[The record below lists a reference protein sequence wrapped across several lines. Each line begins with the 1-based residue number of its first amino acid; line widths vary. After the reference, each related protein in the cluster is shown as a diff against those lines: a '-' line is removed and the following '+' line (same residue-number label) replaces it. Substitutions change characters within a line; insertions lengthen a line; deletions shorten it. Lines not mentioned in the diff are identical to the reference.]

1 MCWNA
6 EVSLE
11 SFSFGVI
18 GIILASLTGLPFPF
32 ILFYATIV
40 GMQLVEFVV
49 WEYGLG
55 GTEESR
61 DINHYASLAASG
73 LLMLQPIASLL
84 TLRNSGP
91 LIVIY
96 LVLGGIFH
104 LMEKSQYSMT
114 VGKDG
119 HLVWEWIKAKRS
131 LLFGLVIYFSF
142 LLLPL
147 IVGKSWEYLTIVLV
161 TLGISLVAYGKGG
174 TWGSMWCWIVNWMVV
189 AVCARW
195 AIIHW

>member
-119 HLVWEWIKAKRS
+119 HLVWEWIQAKR
-131 LLFGLVIYFSF
+131 LLFGLAIYFSF

-147 IVGKSWEYLTIVLV
+147 IIGKSWEYLTIVLV